1 MARVE
6 APLVPHAGLMSHV
19 RVLPKTEQVEEPSPV
34 PMAVLRRSSTFVA
47 PRMRPSDEVSQAD
60 MEKLKR
66 EVERQQMERARKP
79 TRFPWYILR
88 PNAPIV
94 LWRDIILTL
103 GLFGV
108 LLVVP
113 FELGFVESP
122 DEPDPTAAL
131 WVFNRVLD
139 SIFWI
144 DILFNLFVS
153 FELAPIDEELAE
165 EAQRTISGGGSSDV
179 LAYSA
184 RYEGR
189 LSRIWLA
196 YAKGWFILDIASS
209 IPSMVDIHK
218 VYELYHGEGSVD
230 GDRRTNLR
238 GGNDDGSMALMRLGR
253 TAKLGNFLKLVKI
266 LKVLRIAKIG
276 KLCAVSWLSDIR
288 DRATVA
294 MIEHTRK
301 MRILRILL
309 AMLCSVHLLACL
321 IGLSTLFA
329 DQKIE
334 SFWGTHGYCWED
346 RIVGRLADGR
356 VKYKCVNEWRQYLTA
371 FCYALSCVFGF
382 DAATMVLNGGP
393 GTPYFYKA
401 HAVDGDHD
409 LWQVHELV
417 IFLFVN
423 LVGALLGL
431 YITGAFVS
439 VVNGDNLTISEEVTR
454 FCKRYGVQH
463 AKRHELQRYF
473 ALLGTLEH
481 TMPKP
486 DLFFRISPHM
496 RWQLVLDI
504 HGRWLSQLPFFALL
518 YDMPS
523 VHFCGRPVTKSTPT
537 GDQTEF
543 LCAIA
548 LQMQP
553 TLYIPN
559 EVVQPMTFVVV
570 IKGLVFEL
578 YEKKILQDCQPAGS
592 LSMLLGAPEAHR
604 FKALTMTQAICL
616 SHKTLMELLDTRPDL
631 MSTYCRLRVWARYK
645 LLFRHI
651 RRLAFM
657 KLAAVESLRS
667 GRISVDSNG
676 ADHESKKTLH
686 K

>member
-1 MARVE
+1 
-6 APLVPHAGLMSHV
+6 
-19 RVLPKTEQVEEPSPV
+19 
-34 PMAVLRRSSTFVA
+34 
-47 PRMRPSDEVSQAD
+47 

-321 IGLSTLFA
+321 LGLSTLFA

-356 VKYKCVNEWRQYLTA
+356 AKYKCVNEWRQYLTA

-570 IKGLVFEL
+570 VKGLVFEL
-578 YEKKILQDCQPAGS
+578 YEKKILQDGQPAGS

-604 FKALTMTQAICL
+604 LKALTMTQAISL
-616 SHKTLMELLDTRPDL
+616 SHKTLMQLLDTRPDL

-651 RRLAFM
+651 RRLAYM
-657 KLAAVESLRS
+657 KLAARESLIPGECSPAEPSPPEPAEPAEPSPPERS
-667 GRISVDSNG
+667 PQEPSPQLQPSPPGPIRQSSPGPRRGHLALPSLPPGRTTKHTAAAPSPSL
-676 ADHESKKTLH
+676 KP
-686 K
+686 